1 MVTDFTTYLMFAD
14 TLPVFRGGYYSLVV
28 NRLTEQSGGLRKEG
42 RSFFMRQN
50 VLFLLTL
57 KILQTWK

>member
-14 TLPVFRGGYYSLVV
+14 TLPVFGGGCYILVI
-28 NRLTEQSGGLRKEG
+28 NRLTKQSGGLRKKC

-50 VLFLLTL
+50 VLFFINT
-57 KILQTWK
+57 

>member
-14 TLPVFRGGYYSLVV
+14 TLPVFRGGYYSLVI
-28 NRLTEQSGGLRKEG
+28 NRLTEQSGGLRKKC